1 MTGNS
6 HNLQSGPMFFVLAP
20 LFMIASFILVTLFV
34 VQPVLAQ
41 EAGEGPDRSWAEY
54 QFGQVM
60 RFGLNLADGEGVEK
74 VTLFFRTPD
83 LPSTFTVDLDVGP
96 GSYLATHDLDLTSF
110 QLAPF
115 TTVTY
120 WWRKED
126 LEGNVETVHD
136 KTIDYIDDRFE
147 WNTLKNG
154 NLIVHWSGDEVSIGQ
169 AALDVA
175 VEALPGM
182 VAIYGA
188 EPAEA
193 MHIYVYPSVSD
204 LRAAL
209 LLAGRDWIGAHA
221 HPELGVILV
230 SAANPRTAAVD
241 LGQSIPHELSHL
253 LMYWATG
260 TGYESTPRWF
270 DEGLAS
276 IFEDSPNSN
285 YDALLNEAVSAGTT
299 IPLSVLCRSLPSD
312 ADGAVLAYAQSVS
325 FVRAL
330 QAEYGNQV
338 LGQMVRALADGA
350 DCQSITERAVGI
362 SVGDLEQ
369 SWLERLQPQSTLTR
383 FWRRGGVWLLL
394 LLAGFVLMGAFLI
407 ISPRSSNDE

>member
-1 MTGNS
+1 
-6 HNLQSGPMFFVLAP
+6 MF
-20 LFMIASFILVTLFV
+20 ASFILAILIV
-34 VQPVLAQ
+34 VQPVMAQ
-41 EAGEGPDRSWAEY
+41 EAGEDPDQSWAEY

-60 RFGLNLADGEGVEK
+60 RFGLNLDDHNGVEK

-83 LPSTFTVDLDVGP
+83 LPSTFSIDLDIYPV
-96 GSYLATHDLDLTSF
+96 SDVATHDLDLTSF

-120 WWRKED
+120 WWRTED
-126 LEGNVETVHD
+126 MVGNVETIHD
-136 KTIDYIDDRFE
+136 KTIEYIDDRFE
-147 WNTLKNG
+147 WNTLG
-154 NLIVHWSGDEVSIGQ
+154 EGDLVVHWTGDEVSIGQ

-175 VEALPGM
+175 GETLPELM
-182 VAIYGA
+182 EIYGA

-193 MHIYVYPSVSD
+193 MHLYVYPSVSD

-209 LLAGRDWIGAHA
+209 LLAGRDWIGAHG

-230 SAANPRTAAVD
+230 STANPRTAAVD

-276 IFEDSPNSN
+276 LFEDSPNSN
-285 YDALLNEAVSAGTT
+285 YDALLSEAVAAGTT
-299 IPLSVLCRSLPSD
+299 IPLSVLCRSFPSD
-312 ADGAVLAYAQSVS
+312 ADGAALAYAQSVS

-330 QAEYGNQV
+330 QAEYGNLV

-350 DCQSITERAVGI
+350 DCQSMTERATGL
-362 SVGDLEQ
+362 SMGDMEQ
-369 SWLERLQPQSTLTR
+369 SWLEQLQPQSMITR

-407 ISPRSSNDE
+407 IFPRSSNNEQE